1 MIINF
6 GYVID
11 NELAGLAHPDSF
23 GDVMGALVE
32 LQRRGIGAVV
42 SLDEY
47 GIPASMAEEQGLKY
61 LHIPVPDYNA
71 PEPQQAKNFV
81 DFVQTCRD
89 AGLQVAAH
97 CRGGYGR
104 TGTLIA
110 CYLISN
116 GMTAEAAI
124 DLVRR
129 RRPGSIETAGQERF
143 LGEYEQTVR
152 KTGR

>member
-23 GDVMGALVE
+23 GDVMGALSE
-32 LQRRGIGAVV
+32 LQQRGIGAVI
-42 SLDEY
+42 SLDEH
-47 GIPASMAEEQGLKY
+47 GIQPSMAEEQGLIY
-61 LHIPVPDYNA
+61 LHIPVPDYHA
-71 PEPQQAKNFV
+71 PEPDQAKSFV
-81 DFVQTCRD
+81 EFVQKCRD
-89 AGLQVAAH
+89 EGLQIAAH

-110 CYLISN
+110 CYLIST
-116 GMTAEAAI
+116 GMSAADAI

-129 RRPGSIETAGQERF
+129 RRPGSIETAGQENFLARF
-143 LGEYEQTVR
+143 EKDWR
-152 KTGR
+152 KAES

>member
-23 GDVMGALVE
+23 GDVMGALSE
-32 LQRRGIGAVV
+32 LHGRGIGAVV
-42 SLDEY
+42 SLDEN
-47 GIPASMAEEQGLKY
+47 GIQPSMAEEHGLKY
-61 LHIPVPDYNA
+61 LHIPVPDYHA
-71 PEPQQAKNFV
+71 PEPQQAKCFV
-81 DFVQTCRD
+81 DFVKSCRGED
-89 AGLQVAAH
+89 LQVAVH

-110 CYLISN
+110 CYLISQ
-116 GMTAEAAI
+116 GMAADKAI

-143 LGEYEQTVR
+143 LAEYEKTVR
-152 KTGR
+152 KTD

>member
-11 NELAGLAHPDSF
+11 NELAGLAHPDSL
-23 GDVMGALVE
+23 GDVVAALTE
-32 LQRRGIGAVV
+32 LRNKGIGALV

-47 GIPASMAEEQGLKY
+47 GLPSALVNEQGLSY
-61 LHIPVPDYNA
+61 LHIPVPDFHS
-71 PEPQQAKNFV
+71 PEPEQAEAFV
-81 DFVQTCRD
+81 DFVKERRNE
-89 AGLQVAAH
+89 GRPVAVH

-110 CYLISN
+110 CYLIST
-116 GMTAEAAI
+116 GMTAREAI

-143 LGEYEQTVR
+143 LAEFEKALRNQ
-152 KTGR
+152 